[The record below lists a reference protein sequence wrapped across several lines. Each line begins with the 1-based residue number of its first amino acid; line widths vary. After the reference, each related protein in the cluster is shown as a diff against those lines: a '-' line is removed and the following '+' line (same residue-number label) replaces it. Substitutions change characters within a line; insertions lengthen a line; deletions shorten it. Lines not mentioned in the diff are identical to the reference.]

1 MKVIVAN
8 GTNGTNPNAEDTIA
22 QRKKAVQ
29 TVEANPEE
37 SKANCEKFCT
47 VLKNLGNDIAMYGYS
62 GFKEAAKDCGA
73 TKTLRRGLHWFAY
86 FGFWKVSYRIVLK
99 ERGTTK

>member
-8 GTNGTNPNAEDTIA
+8 GTNSNAEDIIT
-22 QRKKAVQ
+22 QGKKAVQ
-29 TVEANPEE
+29 TGEASPEE

-47 VLKNLGNDIAMYGYS
+47 FLDNLGSDIAMYGYS
-62 GFKEAAKDCGA
+62 LFKKAAKDCGA

-99 ERGTTK
+99 

>member
-8 GTNGTNPNAEDTIA
+8 GTNTNAEDIIT
-22 QRKKAVQ
+22 QGKNAVQ
-29 TVEANPEE
+29 TVEANQEE
-37 SKANCEKFCT
+37 SKANAEKFCAF
-47 VLKNLGNDIAMYGYS
+47 LDNLGSDIAMYGYS
-62 GFKEAAKDCGA
+62 FFKEAAKDCGA

-99 ERGTTK
+99 ERKSAES

>member
-8 GTNGTNPNAEDTIA
+8 GT
-22 QRKKAVQ
+22 
-29 TVEANPEE
+29 NPEE
-37 SKANCEKFCT
+37 SKANCEKFCKF
-47 VLKNLGNDIAMYGYS
+47 LDNLGNDIAMYGYS

-86 FGFWKVSYRIVLK
+86 FGFWKVSYKIVLK
-99 ERGTTK
+99 ERGTK